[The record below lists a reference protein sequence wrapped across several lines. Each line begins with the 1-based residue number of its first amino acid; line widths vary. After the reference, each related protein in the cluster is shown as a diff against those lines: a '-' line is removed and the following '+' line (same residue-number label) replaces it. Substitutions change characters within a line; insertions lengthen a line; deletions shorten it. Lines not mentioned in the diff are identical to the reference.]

1 MSQLSLNLIAVSV
14 FVMTMSALLGPLIDL
29 SPVVPAIATA
39 SILGLAAIDT
49 FNWQGRGSTILLDGL
64 AGFSAEHRDRV
75 LRHEAGHFLVAH
87 RLHIP
92 VTDYTLSAWESFRRG
107 QAGQGGVQFNTQ
119 ELDAELQQG
128 SLSAQLLDRYC
139 TIWMAGSAAE
149 HLTYGNVQGGADDF
163 QKLRMILS
171 RLQFSPAAIQQKE
184 RWSALQAKTLLQ
196 DHWETYEALIAAM
209 QRRAPVEECL
219 QILESSASES
229 IGRSRE
235 Q

>member
-1 MSQLSLNLIAVSV
+1 MSQLSLNLIAISV
-14 FVMTMSALLGPLIDL
+14 FVFTMSALLGPLIHL

-39 SILGLAAIDT
+39 GILGLAAIDT
-49 FNWQGRGSTILLDGL
+49 FNWQGKGSTLLLDGL
-64 AGFSAEHRDRV
+64 AGFSTDHRDRV

-87 RLHIP
+87 QLNIP
-92 VTDYTLSAWESFRRG
+92 VTGYTLSAWEAWRQG
-107 QAGQGGVQFNTQ
+107 QAGQGGVQFDTQ

-128 SLSAQLLDRYC
+128 TLSAQLLDRYC

-163 QKLRMILS
+163 QKLRLILQ

-196 DHWETYEALIAAM
+196 DHWATYEALIAAM
-209 QRRAPVEECL
+209 QERASVEDCL
-219 QILESSASES
+219 QILEQSPPQA
-229 IGRSRE
+229 
-235 Q
+235 